1 MASLGAKVL
10 QTRSVEMAYVHNVP
24 LCVRS
29 SFTPEVPGTI
39 ICPEE
44 ELMEQEV
51 VTGVAYSRNE
61 AQVTLRGVKDQ
72 PGVAAHIFG
81 PLAEVGLNVDMI
93 IQNISPDGEQ
103 ADITFT
109 VLDDQVARAREL
121 IDQKRDELDA
131 DSVMFKTG
139 VSKIS
144 IIGIGMRSHAGVA
157 AKMFACLAEKS
168 INILAITTSEIK
180 ISVLIDEAYT
190 ELAVRSLHEAYG
202 LDQVGQKDRART

>member
-1 MASLGAKVL
+1 
-10 QTRSVEMAYVHNVP
+10 
-24 LCVRS
+24 
-29 SFTPEVPGTI
+29 
-39 ICPEE
+39 
-44 ELMEQEV
+44 MEQEV

-61 AQVTLRGVKDQ
+61 AQVTLRGVKDR
-72 PGVAAHIFG
+72 PGVAAQIFG
-81 PLAEVGLNVDMI
+81 PLADAGLNVDMI
-93 IQNISPDGEQ
+93 IQNISSDGEQ

-109 VLDDQVARAREL
+109 VLDDQVAKAREVL
-121 IDQKRDELDA
+121 DQLQDMMQAEE
-131 DSVMFKTG
+131 VIFKPG

-157 AKMFACLAEKS
+157 AKMFACLAERS

-202 LDQVGQKDRART
+202 LAQAQQAQ

>member
-1 MASLGAKVL
+1 EEMLEMASLGAKVL

-72 PGVAAHIFG
+72 PGVAAH
-81 PLAEVGLNVDMI
+81 
-93 IQNISPDGEQ
+93 
-103 ADITFT
+103 
-109 VLDDQVARAREL
+109 
-121 IDQKRDELDA
+121 
-131 DSVMFKTG
+131 
-139 VSKIS
+139 
-144 IIGIGMRSHAGVA
+144 
-157 AKMFACLAEKS
+157 
-168 INILAITTSEIK
+168 
-180 ISVLIDEAYT
+180 
-190 ELAVRSLHEAYG
+190 
-202 LDQVGQKDRART
+202 